1 MPQFIY
7 DALNSFGALSGP
19 LTATSFPNIINLG
32 DAKADRMTVDI
43 LADSTVAGG
52 TSIKVTV
59 QGSTASGGTYY
70 DVGQNTFTLAQLKAG
85 TCRVAIS
92 PNPYQYLKVTIAVTG
107 SFTGGGARAII
118 NSYLGK

>member
-7 DALNSFGALSGP
+7 DALNSFGKLSGP
-19 LTATSFPNIINLG
+19 LASGSFPNIINLA
-32 DAKADRMTVDI
+32 DAKADRMTVDVI
-43 LADSTVAGG
+43 ADNTVAGG

-59 QGSTASGGTYY
+59 QGCATEAGTYV

-85 TCRVAIS
+85 NTRVAIS
-92 PNPYQYLKVTIAVTG
+92 PNPYQYLKVTITATG
-107 SFTGGGARAII
+107 TFTGGGAEALI